1 MDWLEQEL
9 KTALGRKDPPEDFA
23 GRVIRQAAQGGGRS
37 APVRPWPRWLAS
49 AAAILVL
56 AGTGLGYRQHR
67 GEVAKEKVMLALR
80 ITSVKV
86 NRIQGHVREAAR

>member
-1 MDWLEQEL
+1 MDWLEHSL
-9 KTALGRKDPPEDFA
+9 KTALGRRDPPEDFA
-23 GRVIRQAAQGGGRS
+23 ARVIRQAAQGGGRRS
-37 APVRPWPRWLAS
+37 PVRPWPGWM
-49 AAAILVL
+49 AAAAAVLVL

-67 GEVAKEKVMLALR
+67 GTVAKEKVMLALR

>member
-9 KTALGRKDPPEDFA
+9 KTALGRKDPPADFA
-23 GRVIRQAAQGGGRS
+23 ERVLRQAAQNGGRR
-37 APVRPWPRWLAS
+37 ATVHPWPRWLA
-49 AAAILVL
+49 AAAAVLVL

-67 GEVAKEKVMLALR
+67 GEVAKQKVMLALR
-80 ITSVKV
+80 ITSMKV